1 MKHSKKYLQLYDT
14 LYHDI
19 QSGALQPGQRLPS
32 IRELVRRSGL
42 SQTTVEHTLALLQ
55 DEGLVR
61 SVPQS
66 GSFVSD
72 IAPRLSSLQPESE
85 SRPPAPEPRWNLQTN
100 AIHPELFDMKLWK
113 RCLRETLEDSDG
125 LASYGDSRGEQRL
138 RLALSEYLYR
148 LRRLRTN
155 PDSILVGPSYQ
166 TLLFI
171 LTTLVGPR
179 QTVAMEHHAPVLA
192 RQAFE
197 QAGWTIM
204 ELESDEYGPLPEEL
218 KKPFDCL
225 YLTTAC
231 TGTKKKALRARQ
243 DLYRNLFVIED
254 DYNGELTYVSGARNA
269 LSSRLPQ
276 SVYIGSFSR
285 VLLPSIR
292 LSCMVLP
299 PWLMKRFDPGRYAP
313 MASRIEQL
321 ALARY
326 ISSGGLERH
335 VRRLNRQY
343 RHRCQTALSI
353 LEGYPVLLDEAY
365 LCVEIAGWTLPPEFG
380 CTRTASGIRLSFASV
395 ALDRLEPAFL
405 AVRDALEPLDG
416 TGRLSSGVEF
426 QTGET
431 GGHAVG

>member
-1 MKHSKKYLQLYDT
+1 MKHTKKYLQLYDT

-55 DEGLVR
+55 EEGLVR
-61 SVPQS
+61 TVPQS
-66 GSFVSD
+66 GCFVSD
-72 IAPRLSSLQPESE
+72 IVPRNPARQTAPRS
-85 SRPPAPEPRWNLQTN
+85 PAPVPVPLWNLQTN
-100 AIHPELFDMKLWK
+100 TIHPELFDMKLWK

-125 LASYGDSRGEQRL
+125 LASYGDSRGDRPL
-138 RLALSEYLYR
+138 RTALTDYLYR
-148 LRRLRTN
+148 LRRLRTD

-179 QTVAMEHHAPVLA
+179 QPVAMEHHAPVLA

-197 QAGWTIM
+197 QAGWTIL
-204 ELESDEYGPLPEEL
+204 ELESDADGPLPEEL
-218 KKPFDCL
+218 KKSFDCL

-231 TGTKKKALRARQ
+231 TGTKKRALRARQ

-365 LCVEIAGWTLPPEFG
+365 LCVEIAGWTLPSEFG

>member
-1 MKHSKKYLQLYDT
+1 
-14 LYHDI
+14 
-19 QSGALQPGQRLPS
+19 
-32 IRELVRRSGL
+32 VRRSGL

-66 GSFVSD
+66 GSFV
-72 IAPRLSSLQPESE
+72 SE

-204 ELESDEYGPLPEEL
+204 ELESDEYGPLP
-218 KKPFDCL
+218 
-225 YLTTAC
+225 
-231 TGTKKKALRARQ
+231 
-243 DLYRNLFVIED
+243 
-254 DYNGELTYVSGARNA
+254 
-269 LSSRLPQ
+269 
-276 SVYIGSFSR
+276 
-285 VLLPSIR
+285 
-292 LSCMVLP
+292 
-299 PWLMKRFDPGRYAP
+299 
-313 MASRIEQL
+313 
-321 ALARY
+321 
-326 ISSGGLERH
+326 
-335 VRRLNRQY
+335 
-343 RHRCQTALSI
+343 
-353 LEGYPVLLDEAY
+353 
-365 LCVEIAGWTLPPEFG
+365 
-380 CTRTASGIRLSFASV
+380 
-395 ALDRLEPAFL
+395 
-405 AVRDALEPLDG
+405 
-416 TGRLSSGVEF
+416 
-426 QTGET
+426 
-431 GGHAVG
+431 